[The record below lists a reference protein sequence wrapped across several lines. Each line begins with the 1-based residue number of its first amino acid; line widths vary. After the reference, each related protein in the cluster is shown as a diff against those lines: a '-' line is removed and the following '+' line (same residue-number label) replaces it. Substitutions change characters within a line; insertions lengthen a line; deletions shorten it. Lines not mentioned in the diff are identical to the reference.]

1 MRIVQLIKYYPIILN
16 VYILVIMLLYVLGF
30 SCAIFK
36 YVYPFIGQSFY
47 INILVLSLSFKFR
60 FCLWHRLLIYNM
72 SLCLLLET
80 LYNYGLS
87 INNYAYIVII
97 TTIITIFIAI
107 LIFRKHGTF
116 NAKDA
121 DSLSKK
127 PDMAN
132 K

>member
-1 MRIVQLIKYYPIILN
+1 MKIVRLIKYYPILINL
-16 VYILVIMLLYVLGF
+16 YLLIGMSLYVSGF
-30 SCAIFK
+30 
-36 YVYPFIGQSFY
+36 YVPFGNYIYTFFGQSFY
-47 INILVLSLSFKFR
+47 INVLVLSLSFKFR
-60 FCLWHRLLIYNM
+60 FCIWHRLLIYNM